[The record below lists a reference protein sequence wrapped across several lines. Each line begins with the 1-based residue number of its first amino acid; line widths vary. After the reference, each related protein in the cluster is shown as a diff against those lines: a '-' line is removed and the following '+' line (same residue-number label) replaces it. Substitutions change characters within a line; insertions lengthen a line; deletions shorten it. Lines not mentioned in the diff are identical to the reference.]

1 MSRNIKTLKVVAP
14 HDGELLL
21 PTDYGKPG
29 RLNSMGA
36 IRSESARVYRRVCE
50 GRIPVE
56 EGTKLF
62 YMLDRMTRMAE
73 AKFLED
79 RLEAL
84 EHDKSA

>member
-1 MSRNIKTLKVVAP
+1 MSQNLKTLKVAAP
-14 HDGELLL
+14 SNGELLL

-29 RLNSMGA
+29 WLNSMGA
-36 IRSESARVYRRVCE
+36 IRYESARVYRRVCE

-56 EGTKLF
+56 DGTKLF
-62 YMLDRMTRMAE
+62 YMLDRMTLMAE
-73 AKFLED
+73 AEFLED

>member
-1 MSRNIKTLKVVAP
+1 
-14 HDGELLL
+14 
-21 PTDYGKPG
+21 
-29 RLNSMGA
+29 
-36 IRSESARVYRRVCE
+36 VCE

-56 EGTKLF
+56 DGTKLF

-73 AKFLED
+73 AEFLED